1 MKTVIEVCKITG
13 LTPKIIDDYDR
24 ERIVLASNRRTRGYE
39 DSEGRNYRGYKE
51 YDDEAIMKL
60 QLVAIF
66 RKLGLSRSE
75 IKEKMTAPDFECNKV
90 LKEQVIML
98 KKKKEEIENLIIMA
112 EQLRMVGLGNEL
124 VRYYAR
130 EDASKFAEKMKILQN
145 SDLAKRFYLLDEEQP
160 EEFSEIVNPLLEE
173 LWSIKQED
181 CNTEQ
186 TMKIVQNLFE
196 VIMKQYGFMGFIL
209 LIGIA
214 LSGVSGGDAAEE
226 INASAGED
234 ITSIPSVAIMNYFK
248 NDMKRLRKELISIMA
263 QHYDAL
269 ERPFSDEVVEY
280 LVDDL
285 KELIAKHFGI
295 SEKDEY
301 RMVFEVIEFPPYTE
315 PDDYLSYVLNAVK
328 YYCR

>member
-24 ERIVLASNRRTRGYE
+24 ERIVLASKRRSIGYE
-39 DSEGRNYRGYKE
+39 DSEGRYYRGYKE

-66 RKLGLSRSE
+66 RKLGLKRSE

-112 EQLRMVGLGNEL
+112 EQLRMVGRGNEL

-145 SDLAKRFYLLDEEQP
+145 SDFAKRFYFLDEEQP
-160 EEFSEIVNPLLEE
+160 EEFNEIVNPLLEE

-234 ITSIPSVAIMNYFK
+234 IT
-248 NDMKRLRKELISIMA
+248 
-263 QHYDAL
+263 
-269 ERPFSDEVVEY
+269 
-280 LVDDL
+280 
-285 KELIAKHFGI
+285 
-295 SEKDEY
+295 
-301 RMVFEVIEFPPYTE
+301 
-315 PDDYLSYVLNAVK
+315 
-328 YYCR
+328 